1 MEKIENHA
9 EEAKKR
15 LLKQF
20 QNSKILND
28 FVETI
33 GERFQ
38 ELENELFNLYFLN
51 YLKAEGNKLDDFGDI
66 IGSLRAGLDDEKF
79 KNLLT
84 AAICENNSEGTI
96 EDLIQICR
104 LLTRP
109 KKVLLFE
116 SAPNQVSLVSINP
129 QPLADLK
136 TISRALRSSKLANSE
151 LSTFLINLDSPFL
164 FCESQF
170 IKPCGF
176 GIEEIPKSG
185 GRFAIE
191 LE

>member
-1 MEKIENHA
+1 MEKIENHVD
-9 EEAKKR
+9 ESKKR

-20 QNSKILND
+20 QNSKILNA
-28 FVETI
+28 FIETI

-38 ELENELFNLYFLN
+38 ELEDELFNLYLLN
-51 YLKAEGNKLDDFGDI
+51 YLKAKGNKLDDFGDI
-66 IGSLRAGLDDEKF
+66 IGALRNGLDDEKF

-104 LLTRP
+104 LLTHP

-116 SAPNQVSLVSINP
+116 PSPNQVSLVSINP
-129 QPLADLK
+129 KPLADLK
-136 TISRALRSSKLANSE
+136 TISRALKSSKLANTE
-151 LSTFLINLDSPFL
+151 LSAFLINLDSPFL
-164 FCESQF
+164 FSESNLQETR
-170 IKPCGF
+170 GF
-176 GIEEIPKSG
+176 SDESNLG

>member
-1 MEKIENHA
+1 MEKIENHVD
-9 EEAKKR
+9 ESKKR

-20 QNSKILND
+20 QNSKILNA
-28 FVETI
+28 FIETI

-38 ELENELFNLYFLN
+38 ELEDELFNLYFLN

-116 SAPNQVSLVSINP
+116 PAPNQVSFAVINP

-136 TISRALRSSKLANSE
+136 TISKALKSSKLANTE

-164 FCESQF
+164 FCESNFQETR
-170 IKPCGF
+170 GF
-176 GIEEIPKSG
+176 GDESNLG